1 MAKKA
6 KLNNLEVTGVLVSG
20 VDYGWGG
27 RPARH
32 SPITLFDYDQG
43 GLDPDD
49 DRGDDQDNSPSNDL
63 PAPMPRRAW
72 ESYRGGEATDG
83 RPRSRQP
90 AGRQA
95 DALQADALQAD
106 ALQADA
112 LQGDAPRTRGPK
124 RGRGR
129 GGNWRGPAAQPR
141 TWGDVEASPTGRLDS
156 FTGDFAFLSN
166 FYLQPFQM
174 GGKTYRSGE
183 HAYQAL
189 KMTTAS
195 DHDLVRSVLHPYTA
209 KQVART
215 LPIHP
220 RWDEFRVQA
229 MSMVL
234 QAKFGGDR
242 QMKGML
248 LATRDWT
255 LVEGTDGWGDT
266 FWGQTFGQGENHL
279 GKELM
284 ALRATW
290 RREPGWGGANVALGG
305 QVRLERSIL

>member
-49 DRGDDQDNSPSNDL
+49 DQGDDPGDTP
-63 PAPMPRRAW
+63 PAPMPQRAW

-90 AGRQA
+90 AA
-95 DALQADALQAD
+95 PDPA
-106 ALQADA
+106 
-112 LQGDAPRTRGPK
+112 APRTRGPK

-266 FWGQTFGQGENHL
+266 FWGQTFGTGENHL

-290 RREPGWGGANVALGG
+290 RREPGWGGANVAPGG
-305 QVRLERSIL
+305 PARLERSIQ